1 MVLGLEF
8 GKSPSNLTYPN
19 YRPKFKN
26 DLNTME
32 FLRDKKCSSTIIID
46 DYNVR
51 PYLHVVENFFDG
63 QIIGRFGVFNKL
75 KKCENIDELIDI
87 YSYDTR

>member
-1 MVLGLEF
+1 MR
-8 GKSPSNLTYPN
+8 N
-19 YRPKFKN
+19 YKN
-26 DLNTME
+26 VDCVIVNEREIQHEM
-32 FLRDKKCSSTIIID
+32 RDKKCSSTIIID

-51 PYLHVVENFFDG
+51 PYLHIVENFFDG